1 VAAEVAL
8 VMCSSASVERVFSL
22 PNCMFDLIK
31 DIIENRDIGCESLVA
46 SLSSIIN
53 KPANGLVPSGKDTL
67 RLELALIKD
76 AGEPIASFCN
86 HFEGDGF
93 HSNGPKLQ

>member
-1 VAAEVAL
+1 MKTHTMRWMAVQVGDN
-8 VMCSSASVERVFSL
+8 F
-22 PNCMFDLIK
+22 NLIK

-53 KPANGLVPSGKDTL
+53 EPANGLVPSGKDTL

-93 HSNGPKLQ
+93 HSNGPICIRPLE

>member
-1 VAAEVAL
+1 MKTLTMRWMAVQVGDN
-8 VMCSSASVERVFSL
+8 F
-22 PNCMFDLIK
+22 NLIK